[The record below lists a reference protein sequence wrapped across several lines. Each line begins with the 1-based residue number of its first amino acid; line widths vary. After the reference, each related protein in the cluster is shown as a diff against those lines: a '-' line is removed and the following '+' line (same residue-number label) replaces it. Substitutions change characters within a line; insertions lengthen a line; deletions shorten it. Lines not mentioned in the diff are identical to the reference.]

1 MKQRKLDSLR
11 YRGGQFRDKWGV
23 MSQFGYQ
30 QSYERNLPH
39 LQPPEATLF
48 VTFRLD
54 GSIPEPVLEQWR
66 VEKKRHFT
74 FVYFRCDH
82 QMWVEVHECGNFL

>member
-1 MKQRKLDSLR
+1 
-11 YRGGQFRDKWGV
+11 
-23 MSQFGYQ
+23 MSQFEYQ

-54 GSIPEPVLEQWR
+54 GSLPESVLEQWR
-66 VEKKRHFT
+66 IEKKQLEMTLLR
-74 FVYFRCDH
+74 
-82 QMWVEVHECGNFL
+82 WAAIAPVEQCPTRKQWRQRS